1 MTEIRGR
8 YRIVNDAFLREK
20 AGRLNDPRH
29 KFYEAMLSS
38 KTYEEYLA
46 QVGQAEVTVP
56 TFKTGSISGRRE
68 ILYARRHGWIS
79 DA

>member
-1 MTEIRGR
+1 
-8 YRIVNDAFLREK
+8 
-20 AGRLNDPRH
+20 
-29 KFYEAMLSS
+29 MLSS

-68 ILYARRHGWIS
+68 ILYARRHGWIA